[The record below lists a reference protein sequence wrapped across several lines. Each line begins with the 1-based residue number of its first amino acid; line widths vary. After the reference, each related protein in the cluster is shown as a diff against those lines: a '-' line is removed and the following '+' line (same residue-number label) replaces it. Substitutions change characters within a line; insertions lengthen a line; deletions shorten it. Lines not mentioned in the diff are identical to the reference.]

1 MSRSSSGGTLR
12 NRDPSGG
19 PGGTYRQ
26 GMSRVLAWRLTPATA
41 DRMIVAGLASWA
53 LFDVPWWWRPPG
65 HGGPNLAIAG
75 LVALAALQ
83 SVPFGWRRQ
92 QPALVLALTAAALGV
107 KFAVHLNLWSASAA
121 VLTAAY
127 GLGAYGSRTLRLGA
141 RVLVALAV
149 VAAIITLQAIDG
161 NHTVAIAC
169 ALFATAL
176 AVGEITAAHRELVM
190 SLARQAHDEE
200 LASLAREVHDVV
212 AHQLSAI
219 AVQAGAARF
228 AAAGDPGAAVTA
240 IATIEQGAREGLDE
254 LNALVRR
261 MRPADEPCRPP
272 LLRDVPGLIS
282 RARQTGLR
290 AELTVDGEAR
300 ALADDVELA
309 GYRVV
314 QEGLTNAIRYAA
326 GATAAVRLRYSG
338 TGILIEVT
346 DDGPVGA
353 GSDAGRGGGSGLSG
367 LRERARL
374 LGGQFEA
381 GPCQQG
387 FVVRAFLP
395 SPP

>member
-1 MSRSSSGGTLR
+1 MSRA
-12 NRDPSGG
+12 
-19 PGGTYRQ
+19 
-26 GMSRVLAWRLTPATA
+26 LAWRLTPATA
-41 DRMIVAGLASWA
+41 DRMIVAGLAIWA

-107 KFAVHLNLWSASAA
+107 KFALHLNLWSASAA

-176 AVGEITAAHRELVM
+176 AVGEITAAHRELVT
-190 SLARQAHDEE
+190 SLARQAYDEE

-282 RARQTGLR
+282 RAKQAGLR

-353 GSDAGRGGGSGLSG
+353 GPDAGRGGGSGLSG

-374 LGGQFEA
+374 LDGQFEA

>member
-1 MSRSSSGGTLR
+1 MSRA
-12 NRDPSGG
+12 
-19 PGGTYRQ
+19 
-26 GMSRVLAWRLTPATA
+26 LARRLTPAAA
-41 DRMIVAGLASWA
+41 DRLVAAGLAIWA

-65 HGGPNLAIAG
+65 HGGPNLTIAG

-83 SVPFGWRRQ
+83 SVPFLRRRQ
-92 QPALVLALTAAALGV
+92 QPAIVLALTAGALGV

-127 GLGAYGSRTLRLGA
+127 GIGAYGSRTMRLAA

-149 VAAIITLQAIDG
+149 VAAIITLQVING
-161 NHTVAIAC
+161 NHTAAIAC
-169 ALFATAL
+169 ALFAIAL
-176 AVGEITAAHRELVM
+176 AVGEITAAHRDLVT
-190 SLARQAHDEE
+190 SLARQAYDEE
-200 LASLAREVHDVV
+200 LAGLAREVHDVV

-228 AAAGDPGAAVTA
+228 AAADDPGAAVTA
-240 IATIEQGAREGLDE
+240 IATIEQSAREGLDD

-261 MRPADEPCRPP
+261 MRPVDEQRVQPR
-272 LLRDVPGLIS
+272 LRDVPVLIS
-282 RARQTGLR
+282 RARQAGLR
-290 AELTVDGEAR
+290 AELTVDGDAR

-326 GATAAVRLRYSG
+326 GTTAAVRLRYSRS
-338 TGILIEVT
+338 GILVEVA
-346 DDGPVGA
+346 DDGPASLGANSGSGRDEPAGVGA
-353 GSDAGRGGGSGLSG
+353 HAPPGGGAGLVG

-381 GPCQQG
+381 GPGQQG

-395 SPP
+395 SPS